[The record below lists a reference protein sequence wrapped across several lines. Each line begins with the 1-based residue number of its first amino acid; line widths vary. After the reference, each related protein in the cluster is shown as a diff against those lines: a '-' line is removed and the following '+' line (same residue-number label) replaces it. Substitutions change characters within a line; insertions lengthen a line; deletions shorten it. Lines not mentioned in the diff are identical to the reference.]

1 MLVMIR
7 DLSLDRRRW
16 YLLLRRSRYMLL
28 GLLLLLGDIFLFI
41 LVFIRNQIRFV
52 IFLFDLWF
60 LDVLSLRLLFLF
72 DCFLNYLWLDLRDLF
87 FWWFLH
93 LLLLFIGRRRIR
105 WLLLDF
111 DVSLLISLCG
121 CLFSLLFKIRIWL
134 FFHRVFWR
142 RRWQYF
148 SLDVQRWHLHPSLR
162 VILLLALL
170 ILQMLVSFSEEAC
183 IALSS

>member
-1 MLVMIR
+1 MLVMVR

-72 DCFLNYLWLDLRDLF
+72 DYFLNYLWLDLRDLF

-93 LLLLFIGRRRIR
+93 LLLLFI
-105 WLLLDF
+105 
-111 DVSLLISLCG
+111 
-121 CLFSLLFKIRIWL
+121 
-134 FFHRVFWR
+134 
-142 RRWQYF
+142 
-148 SLDVQRWHLHPSLR
+148 
-162 VILLLALL
+162 
-170 ILQMLVSFSEEAC
+170 
-183 IALSS
+183 